1 MPKLSIHD
9 PCDEW
14 IPDTLERQSSSS
26 LFQAESTRVF
36 WGRQRGARSMVE
48 YVTTFWSSKRSSSQR
63 LASEWADFDAN
74 LARID
79 KRWRGVPEE
88 NSSRNP
94 RGPRGPRLSTL
105 WYAGVCAVLPRPPHH
120 LNPPLPGASGGL
132 RPSAGGGEPQT
143 THCHLITVAA
153 SAPLGASHPPPRKSP
168 GLEICSPRATWC
180 ALRAVP
186 PLVAR
191 RDGIHPWEGVF
202 DTSLPWAHASAQRA
216 ALKFVRL
223 VPRIVSLSRGR
234 FPTVSHDRRREGPL
248 CLHQCALLLA
258 PSNRVRKAGLEHSLP
273 VATSCDRQRA
283 CGRSHW
289 TN

>member
-1 MPKLSIHD
+1 
-9 PCDEW
+9 
-14 IPDTLERQSSSS
+14 
-26 LFQAESTRVF
+26 
-36 WGRQRGARSMVE
+36 MVE

-63 LASEWADFDAN
+63 LASECADFDAN

-79 KRWRGVPEE
+79 KRWRGVPGE

-191 RDGIHPWEGVF
+191 RDGIHPWEGSSIHPCLGHTRVPRGLLS
-202 DTSLPWAHASAQRA
+202 SLSGSCHAS
-216 ALKFVRL
+216 
-223 VPRIVSLSRGR
+223 SLCREGDFPPYLMIGAGRGR
-234 FPTVSHDRRREGPL
+234 CASTSVRSSLRPATV
-248 CLHQCALLLA
+248 CARLDLSTRSRLRPPATVNA
-258 PSNRVRKAGLEHSLP
+258 PVVALIGQISTRWEP
-273 VATSCDRQRA
+273 V
-283 CGRSHW
+283 
-289 TN
+289 